1 MVDDVDIERGSISI
15 GAKLALPGR
24 EYENYSAQIYLEAR
38 FRPGETAHDRME
50 RWTGMRRRARARLN
64 EAMADAK
71 YGALTTNR
79 PTMTDKH
86 KAIIRK
92 DVYGDTDEHPS
103 EEKKEVE
110 QEEDNP
116 YVWGITISDEK
127 KGEKNDKKE

>member
-24 EYENYSAQIYLEAR
+24 QYENYNAQIFLEAR

-71 YGALTTNR
+71 YVALTANR
-79 PTMTDKH
+79 PMMTEKR
-86 KAIIRK
+86 KTIIK
-92 DVYGDTDEHPS
+92 KQVYGDTDEHPS
-103 EEKKEVE
+103 VEKKEVK

-116 YVWGITISDEK
+116 YVWGFTMSQDEE
-127 KGEKNDKKE
+127 GEKNDKEE